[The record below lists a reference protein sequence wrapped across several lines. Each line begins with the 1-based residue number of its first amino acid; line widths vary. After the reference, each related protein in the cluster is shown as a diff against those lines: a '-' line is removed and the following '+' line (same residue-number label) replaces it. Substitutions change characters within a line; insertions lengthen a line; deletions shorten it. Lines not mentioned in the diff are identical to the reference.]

1 MSSDSEFDVDNGRAG
16 LGDPI
21 DYNFTNYVNWLGLF
35 AQAEYKANDLTAF
48 GMAGMTTVKY
58 TLIGTIS
65 LMDQHLKLVMVQQKD
80 ASDAEWVEG
89 LGDSNGGHANDLY
102 IEADPISTFQ
112 FKGGVLYDLGDA
124 LSFASSIHMLGK
136 VYENSNLWFNF
147 GLIDKAPIFDQVIRD
162 WDGRMSTDPLNEKFT
177 AFEFGLNTS
186 SNDGKMAGK
195 FGFYST
201 SWNDRVAT
209 RTVQNEDGDD
219 DIIYLTGINQQ
230 HSGIET
236 EFSAQL
242 NDVFRADFGLS
253 YGNWVFTDD
262 ATGTYRDSDGSD
274 QTYSYSIKDLK
285 VGDAPQVSIIFGL
298 TIDPIEDLKIQ
309 ALTRHYRRHY
319 SDWSPTSGNIVMA
332 RAQIV

>member
-1 MSSDSEFDVDNGRAG
+1 
-16 LGDPI
+16 
-21 DYNFTNYVNWLGLF
+21 
-35 AQAEYKANDLTAF
+35 
-48 GMAGMTTVKY
+48 
-58 TLIGTIS
+58 
-65 LMDQHLKLVMVQQKD
+65 
-80 ASDAEWVEG
+80 
-89 LGDSNGGHANDLY
+89 
-102 IEADPISTFQ
+102 
-112 FKGGVLYDLGDA
+112 
-124 LSFASSIHMLGK
+124 
-136 VYENSNLWFNF
+136 
-147 GLIDKAPIFDQVIRD
+147 
-162 WDGRMSTDPLNEKFT
+162 
-177 AFEFGLNTS
+177 
-186 SNDGKMAGK
+186 MAGK

-285 VGDAPQVSIIFGL
+285 VGECS
-298 TIDPIEDLKIQ
+298 
-309 ALTRHYRRHY
+309 RRFQLY
-319 SDWSPTSGNIVMA
+319 LV
-332 RAQIV
+332 

>member
-1 MSSDSEFDVDNGRAG
+1 
-16 LGDPI
+16 
-21 DYNFTNYVNWLGLF
+21 
-35 AQAEYKANDLTAF
+35 
-48 GMAGMTTVKY
+48 
-58 TLIGTIS
+58 
-65 LMDQHLKLVMVQQKD
+65 
-80 ASDAEWVEG
+80 
-89 LGDSNGGHANDLY
+89 
-102 IEADPISTFQ
+102 
-112 FKGGVLYDLGDA
+112 
-124 LSFASSIHMLGK
+124 
-136 VYENSNLWFNF
+136 
-147 GLIDKAPIFDQVIRD
+147 
-162 WDGRMSTDPLNEKFT
+162 MSTDPLNEKFT

-285 VGDAPQVSIIFGL
+285 VGECSAGFNYIWFNN
-298 TIDPIEDLKIQ
+298 
-309 ALTRHYRRHY
+309 R
-319 SDWSPTSGNIVMA
+319 SD
-332 RAQIV
+332 